1 MNCIIIQILE
11 MFIFITRIP
20 VKAYVTKRWWFI
32 LKRFFLVAFLLII
45 TGVFVA
51 SNIYTFIPI
60 YQSIS
65 DSIDITIEKAVL
77 GGSVFSF
84 FYAIGLLTFG
94 PLSER
99 VGRKKVIVSGLFFSI
114 VTTWL
119 VGFSFNE
126 ASLYVFRGLQG
137 IALGSFAPVAFA
149 YTFEIFPVRH
159 QTLVL
164 ALINSGFL
172 IAGILGQLISSSI
185 TYFYGWE
192 YVFYSFAVIYL
203 VLFIGSL
210 FIYPSVPVT
219 KEADASFFQDF
230 YKIVKNPSIVIC
242 YIITFSILLSFISF
256 YDGIGQYLNGVD
268 EQTLFKIRAIGL
280 IGASLSL
287 FTGKLV
293 QQFGDRR
300 TLLIGLSLATTSLLC
315 LLMSKTPGVIAV
327 LSIPFVASIS
337 LLFPSIISLVGKL
350 GEHAR
355 GSAISIYSFT
365 LLTGASFGP
374 IIASALDFPI
384 LLVSLIGVFIFNIAL
399 SMRLKLS
406 YEKGYH

>member
-1 MNCIIIQILE
+1 MNRL
-11 MFIFITRIP
+11 
-20 VKAYVTKRWWFI
+20 
-32 LKRFFLVAFLLII
+32 FLVAFMLII

-51 SNIYTFIPI
+51 SNIYTLIPI
-60 YQSIS
+60 YPNISASIN
-65 DSIDITIEKAVL
+65 ITIEKAVL
-77 GGSVFSF
+77 GGSIFSF

-99 VGRKKVIVSGLFFSI
+99 IGRKKVIVSGLFFSI
-114 VTTWL
+114 VTTWF

-172 IAGILGQLISSSI
+172 IAGILGQLMSSSI

-192 YVFYSFAVIYL
+192 YVFYCFAGIYL

-210 FIYPSVPVT
+210 FIYPSVPVM
-219 KEADASFFQDF
+219 KKADASLLQDF
-230 YKIVKNPSIVIC
+230 YKIIKNPSLVIC

-256 YDGIGQYLNGVD
+256 YDGIGQYLKGRHGVD

-300 TLLIGLSLATTSLLC
+300 TLLIGLSLATTSLIC

-355 GSAISIYSFT
+355 GSAISLYSFT

-374 IIASALDFPI
+374 IIASALDFSI

>member
-1 MNCIIIQILE
+1 MKHL
-11 MFIFITRIP
+11 
-20 VKAYVTKRWWFI
+20 
-32 LKRFFLVAFLLII
+32 FLVAFLLII
-45 TGVFVA
+45 TGLFVA
-51 SNIYTFIPI
+51 ANIYTFIPI

-65 DSIDITIEKAVL
+65 DSIHISIEKAVL
-77 GGSVFSF
+77 GGSIFSF

-99 VGRKKVIVSGLFFSI
+99 VGRKKVIVYGLFLSI
-114 VTTWL
+114 VTTGL
-119 VGFSFNE
+119 VSFSFNE

-137 IALGSFAPVAFA
+137 FALGSFAPVAFA
-149 YTFEIFPVRH
+149 YTFEIFPVQH

-172 IAGILGQLISSSI
+172 IAGILGQLMSSSI

-192 YVFYSFAVIYL
+192 NVFYCFAGIYL

-210 FIYPSVPVT
+210 FIYPSLPVT
-219 KEADASFFQDF
+219 KKDDASLLQDF
-230 YKIVKNPSIVIC
+230 YKIVRNPALVIC
-242 YIITFSILLSFISF
+242 YIITFSILLSFVAF
-256 YDGIGQYLNGVD
+256 YDGIGQYLNEQHGAD

-287 FTGKLV
+287 FTGKFV
-293 QQFGDRR
+293 QRFGDRR
-300 TLLIGLSLATTSLLC
+300 TLLFGLILATTSLIFLF
-315 LLMSKTPGVIAV
+315 MSQTPGLIAI
-327 LSIPFVASIS
+327 LSVPFVASIS

-355 GSAISIYSFT
+355 GSAISLYSFT
-365 LLTGASFGP
+365 LLTGASLGP
-374 IIASALDFPI
+374 IIASTLDFPI
-384 LLVSLIGVFIFNIAL
+384 LLVMLIGVFIFNIAMGL
-399 SMRLKLS
+399 RLKFS

>member
-1 MNCIIIQILE
+1 MNRL
-11 MFIFITRIP
+11 
-20 VKAYVTKRWWFI
+20 
-32 LKRFFLVAFLLII
+32 FLVAFLLII
-45 TGVFVA
+45 TGIFVA
-51 SNIYTFIPI
+51 SNIYTLIPI

-77 GGSVFSF
+77 GGSIFSF

-99 VGRKKVIVSGLFFSI
+99 VGRKKVIVSGLFFSM
-114 VTTWL
+114 VTTWF

-126 ASLYVFRGLQG
+126 VSLYIFRGLQG

-172 IAGILGQLISSSI
+172 IAGILGQLMSSSI

-192 YVFYSFAVIYL
+192 YVFYSFAMIYL

-210 FIYPSVPVT
+210 FIYPSVPSM
-219 KEADASFFQDF
+219 KKAGASLFQDF
-230 YKIVKNPSIVIC
+230 YKIIKNPSLVKC

-256 YDGIGQYLNGVD
+256 YDGIGQYLNGVN

-293 QQFGDRR
+293 QKFGDRR

-315 LLMSKTPGVIAV
+315 LLMSSRPGVIAV

-355 GSAISIYSFT
+355 GSAISLYSFT

-384 LLVSLIGVFIFNIAL
+384 LLVSLIGVFIFNLAL